1 MPDALYDAIMSFRTD
16 LVPNSTQCANYFDL
30 LEPPLASWDPAHAD
44 AGTAASNFSSCAAS
58 ADDSC
63 CLAHR
68 GHRPMSRVWHQTAS
82 MSTVSVASAFS
93 QSEVVGTAV
102 HQSEVAAVGDFN
114 GDNRPDIV
122 VGNRLF
128 VNDAVPGT
136 NGFAYLRGIQIGT
149 RDFAQVYAGNVNG
162 DGLDDVV
169 AVYTDGSFEIFVTI
183 HDHSKDSLAP
193 TYIGFHS
200 MGIKTELVGYTI
212 TTVNFIGTLY
222 GYGTSCR
229 GNLGAVDW
237 GCTSSGERAVFVGT
251 EVCKLLEFPDARH
264 VPPVFPVRRTRTTTC
279 GSRLTGTRTLQVCRT

>member
-1 MPDALYDAIMSFRTD
+1 MVSVAACVSLG
-16 LVPNSTQCANYFDL
+16 
-30 LEPPLASWDPAHAD
+30 LA
-44 AGTAASNFSSCAAS
+44 
-58 ADDSC
+58 
-63 CLAHR
+63 
-68 GHRPMSRVWHQTAS
+68 
-82 MSTVSVASAFS
+82 SVASAANPFRAQPCMIS
-93 QSEVVGTAV
+93 YNVREEPNAL
-102 HQSEVAAVGDFN
+102 AVGDI
-114 GDNRPDIV
+114 D
-122 VGNRLF
+122 
-128 VNDAVPGT
+128 
-136 NGFAYLRGIQIGT
+136 
-149 RDFAQVYAGNVNG
+149 G